1 MTLPIQGDFPPLCET
16 DDGVI
21 RVSGTRIPLERV
33 VRAFRSGATPE
44 QIAQDFDVLTIES
57 VYAVVNYYLH
67 HRSEVDAYL
76 TAAEEEAGKT
86 RSKIEQ
92 EDDPTGIRAR
102 LIAKRTAETG

>member
-1 MTLPIQGDFPPLCET
+1 MTLPVQGDVPPLCQTE
-16 DDGVI
+16 DGVI

-33 VRAFRSGATPE
+33 VQAFRSGATPE
-44 QIAQDFDVLTIES
+44 QIAQDYDVLTIED

-76 TAAEEEAGKT
+76 EIAGQEAVKT

-92 EDDPTGIRAR
+92 EVDPTGFRAR
-102 LIAKRTAETG
+102 LIARRPHETG